1 MKKFW
6 KFSRH
11 FAERVIDRVDGDP
24 NEFAK
29 SVAKIFNDRCL
40 EFVYEC
46 FHCGNKGRRILHGNY
61 VVCFEWDE
69 KDSMIIVKTVFKK
82 QKKKESV

>member
-1 MKKFW
+1 M
-6 KFSRH
+6 
-11 FAERVIDRVDGDP
+11 DRRLQSL
-24 NEFAK
+24 
-29 SVAKIFNDRCL
+29 SVQSNNIFVYIIRNCL

-46 FHCGNKGRRILHGNY
+46 FYRGNKGRRILHGNY